1 MKDDVRRQAV
11 ETLSEAEAA
20 AELEALAGEIAH
32 HDALYHGADAPR
44 IDDAAYDALLARN
57 RAIEARFPALLRADS
72 PSRRVGAS
80 PAAGFASVRHAVP
93 MLSLANAFDRG
104 DVAEFIARIRRFLG
118 LGAEEEVALTAEPKI
133 DGIAVSLRYERGRL
147 RRAATRGDGQNGED
161 ITANA
166 AVLESVPKTLTG
178 DDVPA
183 ALELRGEIYLA
194 RDDFLAL
201 NAAREAAGEA
211 PFANPRNAAAGSLRQ
226 LDAAITA
233 QRPLRLFLYAWGEA
247 SALPA
252 ATHSGML
259 AAFRRWGA
267 PVNPE
272 TARASDLDGL
282 LARYRALGEMRAE
295 LPYDIDGVVYKVDR
309 LDWQERLG
317 FVSRAPRWAIAHK
330 FPAEKAQTLLREIRI
345 RVGRTG
351 SLTPVAVL
359 APVTVGGVVVQN
371 ATLHNEDEI
380 ARKDVRIGDTV
391 VVQRAGDVI
400 PQVLGPVADKRP
412 DDAAPY
418 AFPETCPA
426 CDSRATRETN
436 PKTGRKDVAR
446 RCSGGL
452 ICPAQA
458 VERLRHFVARSA
470 FDIEGLGEKQIAFF
484 WQQEL
489 VRSPVDIF
497 TLEERLGDGLAELE
511 GWGELSAHNLYRA
524 IRERRRIGLDR
535 FVNALGIRHVGE
547 TTARLLARH
556 YGSFEAL
563 RQAMDE
569 LAAGGE
575 EAAAALVAIDGVG
588 EVVAGALADFF
599 QEPHNREIVAGLAD
613 MLVFQAL
620 EEAAEEGALAGRT
633 VVFTGTLEA
642 MTRQEAKARAEA
654 LGARVAGQVS
664 AKTDI
669 VVAGAAAG
677 SKLKKAAALG
687 IRVMDEAEWLAC
699 AGGAG

>member
-44 IDDAAYDALLARN
+44 IDDAAYDVLLARN

-133 DGIAVSLRYERGRL
+133 DGIAVSLRYERGQL

-166 AVLESVPKTLTG
+166 AVLESVPKTLAG

-497 TLEERLGDGLAELE
+497 TLEERLGEKLAELE

-588 EVVAGALADFF
+588 EVVVGALADFF

-677 SKLKKAAALG
+677 AKLKKAAALG

>member
-1 MKDDVRRQAV
+1 MKDDLRRRAV
-11 ETLSEAEAA
+11 EALSEAEAA

-32 HDALYHGADAPR
+32 HDALYHVADAPR

-57 RAIEARFPALLRADS
+57 RALEARFPALLRADS

-93 MLSLANAFDRG
+93 MLSLANAFHRG

-118 LGAEEEVALTAEPKI
+118 LGADEEVALTAEPKI
-133 DGIAVSLRYERGRL
+133 DGIAISLRYEHGRL
-147 RRAATRGDGQNGED
+147 RRAATRGDGQSGED

-166 AVLESVPKTLTG
+166 AVLECVPKTLAG
-178 DDVPA
+178 EDVPP

-194 RDDFLAL
+194 RADFLAL

-252 ATHSGML
+252 ATHSEML
-259 AAFRRWGA
+259 AAFHRWGA

-272 TARASDLDGL
+272 TTLAGGLDGL
-282 LARYRALGEMRAE
+282 MARYRALGEMRAQ

-359 APVTVGGVVVQN
+359 TPVTVGGVVVQN

-418 AFPETCPA
+418 VFPETCPA
-426 CDSRATRETN
+426 CGSRAARETN
-436 PKTGRKDVAR
+436 PKTGREDVAR

-470 FDIEGLGEKQIAFF
+470 FDIEGLGEKQIALF
-484 WQQEL
+484 WEREL
-489 VRSPVDIF
+489 VRNPVDIF
-497 TLEERLGDGLAELE
+497 TLEERLGEGLAELE
-511 GWGELSAHNLYRA
+511 GWGELSAQNLYRA

-556 YGSFEAL
+556 YGSFAAL

-575 EAAAALVAIDGVG
+575 EAEAALVAIDGVG
-588 EVVAGALADFF
+588 AVVAGALGDFF

-620 EEAAEEGALAGRT
+620 EEAAVECALAGQT
-633 VVFTGTLEA
+633 LVFTGTLEA